1 MKEPYWEQNIAGNSE
16 AIQIGNT
23 LRIPEGSLGVFFK
36 RIPEKV
42 SEATHLEKKILKKYL
57 EEFLQKLCEEFV
69 EEENKLPEKIL
80 EHYLDQFLVNLF
92 RKSLIKFSNQI

>member
-1 MKEPYWEQNIAGNSE
+1 MKCRSKLLKEPYWEQNIAGNSE

-42 SEATHLEKKILKKYL
+42 SEATHLEKKNTKEIFGRVLAETL
-57 EEFLQKLCEEFV
+57 WGICGGRE
-69 EEENKLPEKIL
+69 
-80 EHYLDQFLVNLF
+80 
-92 RKSLIKFSNQI
+92 